1 MSATQHMQMQQPAP
15 TAFFTKTYDEA
26 IGLLLEARDYV
37 ARREPTDRARL
48 DGVDRIRMC
57 CETMR
62 MTARLTQIMSWLLAQ
77 RAVFEGEMTE
87 AEVVDRHQALAELQ
101 VCMEEAEAMENL
113 PPHLQRLLERTHR
126 LYIRVA
132 RLDEMVRRKV
142 LH

>member
-1 MSATQHMQMQQPAP
+1 MHVQEQRTP

-26 IGLLLEARDYV
+26 VGLLLEARDYV
-37 ARREPTDRARL
+37 ARREPADRARL
-48 DGVDRIRMC
+48 DTLDRVKMC

-77 RAVFEGEMTE
+77 RAIYEGEMSE
-87 AEVVDRHQALAELQ
+87 EDVVAQHQALSELQ
-101 VCMEEAEAMENL
+101 VCMDQAEELDCL
-113 PPHLQRLLERTHR
+113 PPHLQKLLERTHR

>member
-1 MSATQHMQMQQPAP
+1 MNVSSAP

-26 IGLLLEARDYV
+26 MGLLLEARDYV
-37 ARREPTDRARL
+37 ARREPVDRARL
-48 DGVDRIRMC
+48 DALDRVKMC

-77 RAVFEGEMTE
+77 RAVYDGEMSE
-87 AEVVDRHQALAELQ
+87 ADVVGQHQALAELE
-101 VCMEEAEAMENL
+101 VCMEQAEALDTL
-113 PPHLQRLLERTHR
+113 PPHLKTLLERTHR
-126 LYIRVA
+126 LYVRVA

>member
-1 MSATQHMQMQQPAP
+1 MHVQEQTAP
-15 TAFFTKTYDEA
+15 TAFFTRTYDEA
-26 IGLLLEARDYV
+26 VGLLLEARDYV
-37 ARREPTDRARL
+37 ARREPADRARL
-48 DGVDRIRMC
+48 DTLDRVKMC

-77 RAVFEGEMTE
+77 RAIYEGEMSE
-87 AEVVDRHQALAELQ
+87 EDVVAQHQALSELQ
-101 VCMEEAEAMENL
+101 VCMDQAEELDCL
-113 PPHLQRLLERTHR
+113 PPHLQKLLERTHR

>member
-1 MSATQHMQMQQPAP
+1 MVSLMAENAP

-26 IGLLLEARDYV
+26 MGLLLEARDYV
-37 ARREPTDRARL
+37 ARREPSDRARL
-48 DGVDRIRMC
+48 DVVERVKMC

-77 RAVFEGEMTE
+77 RAVFDGEMS
-87 AEVVDRHQALAELQ
+87 EVDLVRQHQALAELE
-101 VCMEEAEAMENL
+101 VCMEQAESLDHL
-113 PPHLQRLLERTHR
+113 PPHLANLLERTHR